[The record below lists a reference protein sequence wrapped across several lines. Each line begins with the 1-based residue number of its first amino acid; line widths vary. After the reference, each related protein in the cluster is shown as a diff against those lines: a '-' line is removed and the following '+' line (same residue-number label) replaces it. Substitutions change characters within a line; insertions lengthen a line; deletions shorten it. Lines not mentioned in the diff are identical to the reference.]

1 MMKTRNKVI
10 VTLSILGIV
19 LFGLV
24 QGVVIPR
31 NNEKKQQYILE
42 QQNPISHD
50 LDSILK
56 YKSKYM
62 GNISNVAGLFNTLP
76 LNNIRKSFELFS
88 DKLIAQVNYKD
99 TIEDIGEDKISKVLI
114 YNCTAAFA
122 LIDNLQG
129 INYSFPGTNYTILRS
144 DVEKLYGGDLRGL
157 LRKDEW
163 KSKVQDKLLDSEYVN
178 NFTSMVLKR

>member
-1 MMKTRNKVI
+1 MKTRNKVI

-42 QQNPISHD
+42 QQNPTTHD
-50 LDSILK
+50 LASILK

-62 GNISNVAGLFNTLP
+62 GDISNIAGLFNTLP

-99 TIEDIGEDKISKVLI
+99 TIENIGEDKISKALI

-129 INYSFPGTNYTILRS
+129 INYSFPGTTYTILRS
-144 DVEKLYGGDLRGL
+144 DVEKLYGGDLPGL

-163 KSKVQDKLLDSEYVN
+163 KGKVQDKLLDSEYVN
-178 NFTSMVLKR
+178 NFTNVVLKR